1 MLNRISFYVFI
12 QIFKACILIFFIF
25 ISISWLLQI
34 TRLFSLTNLLQVEII
49 TIFLLSL
56 FLLPNLITI
65 ILPFVVIFGIVLCFV
80 KLNKDKEL
88 LAIYSSGLSYKVI
101 KSPLIIFTLLLSLI
115 YVILNF
121 YISPLIY
128 DKYKQKE
135 FQIRNTINFEKL
147 ILSNFLEVN
156 QDTVLDFKKTDTTFK
171 EIFINFKTETDNLIF
186 ANSGNIFLKNNL
198 YVFEL
203 TDGFKL
209 NISEKEIEKNIK
221 NIEKVFK
228 IYLKTNN
235 PKTKPIF
242 VNNYKWLGKLNY
254 IKFLREIGKHF
265 TINKMLSFDSVK
277 LRLDREQSLSY
288 MEFNYM
294 ILQAYDFLELNKNKN
309 CLMQIGGSD
318 QWGNIVN
325 GVELIK
331 RHSNKQVFGLT
342 TPLITLA
349 SGSKMGKTE
358 KGAVWLDKKLL
369 APYDY
374 WQFWRNT
381 DDRDV
386 LRFLQMFT
394 DLTLKKIEELK
405 NKNINQLKILLANK
419 ATTMLHGEPAAKKA
433 AQTAKNTFEKK
444 SIGDDLPTVKIE
456 KEKLTNG
463 INIID
468 LVIASN
474 LSNSKSEVKRMIKN
488 KGIKINNE
496 TVENDKL
503 NVSLNNFNQENFL
516 KLSHGKKNHVILKI
530 V

>member
-1 MLNRISFYVFI
+1 MENSFLSE
-12 QIFKACILIFFIF
+12 FKERNYFNQCTNSVELEQVMNNKKIRAYIGFDCTASSLHVG
-25 ISISWLLQI
+25 SLLQI
-34 TRLFSLTNLLQVEII
+34 MCLRLLQKHGHQ
-49 TIFLLSL
+49 
-56 FLLPNLITI
+56 P
-65 ILPFVVIFGIVLCFV
+65 IVL
-80 KLNKDKEL
+80 LGGGTTRIGDPSGKEETRKIL
-88 LAIYSSGLSYKVI
+88 L
-101 KSPLIIFTLLLSLI
+101 
-115 YVILNF
+115 
-121 YISPLIY
+121 
-128 DKYKQKE
+128 
-135 FQIRNTINFEKL
+135 
-147 ILSNFLEVN
+147 
-156 QDTVLDFKKTDTTFK
+156 
-171 EIFINFKTETDNLIF
+171 
-186 ANSGNIFLKNNL
+186 
-198 YVFEL
+198 
-203 TDGFKL
+203 
-209 NISEKEIEKNIK
+209 EKEIEKNIK
-221 NIEKVFK
+221 NIEKIFK
-228 IYLKTNN
+228 IFLKTNN

-265 TINKMLSFDSVK
+265 TINKMLNFDSVK
-277 LRLDREQSLSY
+277 LRLEREQSLSY

-294 ILQAYDFLELNKNKN
+294 ILQAYDFLELNKTKN

-331 RHSNKQVFGLT
+331 RHSNKQAFGLT

-369 APYDY
+369 TPYDY

-419 ATTMLHGEPAAKKA
+419 ATAMLHGESASKKA

-444 SIGDDLPTVKIE
+444 SIGDDLPSVKIE

>member
-1 MLNRISFYVFI
+1 MENSFLSE
-12 QIFKACILIFFIF
+12 FKQRDYFNQCTNSDELEQLMNKKKIRAYIGFDCTASSLHVG
-25 ISISWLLQI
+25 SLLQI
-34 TRLFSLTNLLQVEII
+34 MCLRLLQKHGHQ
-49 TIFLLSL
+49 
-56 FLLPNLITI
+56 P
-65 ILPFVVIFGIVLCFV
+65 IVL
-80 KLNKDKEL
+80 LGGGTTRIGDPSGKEETRKIL
-88 LAIYSSGLSYKVI
+88 L
-101 KSPLIIFTLLLSLI
+101 
-115 YVILNF
+115 
-121 YISPLIY
+121 
-128 DKYKQKE
+128 
-135 FQIRNTINFEKL
+135 
-147 ILSNFLEVN
+147 
-156 QDTVLDFKKTDTTFK
+156 
-171 EIFINFKTETDNLIF
+171 
-186 ANSGNIFLKNNL
+186 
-198 YVFEL
+198 
-203 TDGFKL
+203 
-209 NISEKEIEKNIK
+209 EKEIEKNIK
-221 NIEKVFK
+221 NIEKIFK
-228 IYLKTNN
+228 IFLKTNN

-277 LRLDREQSLSY
+277 LRLEREQSLSY

-294 ILQAYDFLELNKNKN
+294 ILQAYDFLELNKTKN

-405 NKNINQLKILLANK
+405 NKNINQLKIILANE
-419 ATTMLHGEPAAKKA
+419 ATTMLHGEPTAKKA

-444 SIGDDLPTVKIE
+444 SIGDDLPSVKIE